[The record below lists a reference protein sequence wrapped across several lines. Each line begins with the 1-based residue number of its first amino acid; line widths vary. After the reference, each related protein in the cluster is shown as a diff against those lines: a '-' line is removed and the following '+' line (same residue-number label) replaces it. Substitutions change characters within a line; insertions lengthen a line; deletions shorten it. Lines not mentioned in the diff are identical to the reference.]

1 MIIEILNFCL
11 NHIIA
16 ILLIL
21 LIVPNLPK
29 IIKMTNIYR
38 KEIYKK
44 LMGEEI

>member
-1 MIIEILNFCL
+1 MLTQIINWCFD
-11 NHIIA
+11 HIIA

-29 IIKMTNIYR
+29 IIEMTNIYR